1 MKIDVSLKPMEA
13 LSKSKS
19 KRSAML
25 KMVMPLLGQSHGE
38 RLADA
43 IEAHNVDALREVWEE
58 IGKDLSAKLRQ
69 GKSGHGANLR
79 HLIEQDL
86 KSR

>member
-1 MKIDVSLKPMEA
+1 MKIEVNLNPMESV
-13 LSKSKS
+13 SKSKS
-19 KRSAML
+19 KRSSML

-43 IEAHNVDALREVWEE
+43 IENHDVDAMREVWEE
-58 IGKDLSAKLRQ
+58 IGKDLSSKMKQ
-69 GKSGHGANLR
+69 SHGGHGSNLR